1 MFTKSFGIEIEFT
14 GITRQKAAETAAG
27 YLGCS
32 ASFTGGYYEV
42 YEVRAEDG
50 RIWKFMYDGSLKCQR
65 KETLKIILNEE
76 NHPYG
81 TPSTGYLE
89 TIMTGY
95 KSAGF
100 DENILHQAAN
110 ESMKGV

>member
-50 RIWKFMYDGSLKCQR
+50 RIRKFMYHGRPK
-65 KETLKIILNEE
+65 
-76 NHPYG
+76 
-81 TPSTGYLE
+81 
-89 TIMTGY
+89 
-95 KSAGF
+95 
-100 DENILHQAAN
+100 
-110 ESMKGV
+110 